1 MCLAENMRIQ
11 MADGSMRE
19 INAVKIGDCILDEQ
33 HGSVLVTNVLSGME
47 EYIFYIRLNNHSD
60 LKATKEH
67 PVLTENGFKRIM
79 DLRAGDMVQGENGL
93 QAVQSIEKEKYESVV
108 YNLLLDSES
117 HLMICEGIIA
127 GDFFAQQTL
136 LR

>member
-19 INAVKIGDCILDEQ
+19 MNAVKIGDSVCDEQ

-47 EYIFYIRLNNHSD
+47 EYIYCIKLNNHSA

-67 PVLTENGFKRIM
+67 LVLTENGFKCMM
-79 DLRAGDMVQGENGL
+79 DLKEGDIVQGAYGP
-93 QAVQSIEKEKYESVV
+93 QTVQSIEKEKYESVV

-117 HLMICEGIIA
+117 HSMICEGIIV
-127 GDFFAQQTL
+127 GDFSV
-136 LR
+136 

>member
-11 MADGSMRE
+11 MADGSTRE
-19 INAVKIGDCILDEQ
+19 MNAVKIGDWILDEQ

-47 EYIFYIRLNNHSD
+47 EYIYCIKLNNHSA

-67 PVLTENGFKRIM
+67 PVLTENGFKRMM
-79 DLRAGDMVQGENGL
+79 DLKAGDMVQGAYGP
-93 QAVQSIEKEKYESVV
+93 QTVQSIEKEKYESVV

-117 HLMICEGIIA
+117 HSMICEGIIV
-127 GDFFAQQTL
+127 GDFSAQQTL
-136 LR
+136 SR